1 MLVAWS
7 AAVWILGSAVSAV
20 NPGTLMISMEAR
32 EEYLARWEGAIAAVR
47 FTPPAEMNSDPDFR
61 PWHEVTGAVVDL
73 GGQASVIA
81 PLLALRG
88 VDTVE
93 VRFRDGRVSAAHV
106 QQPKRDRDAIPLVRL
121 ILSDPTVLQGRPKL
135 AWAGPDE
142 ATPGTAGW
150 TVESAEFRPP
160 DGSEPPPVLVDTAV
174 GDPVEWPLDRLNY
187 VSLARADGRPVL
199 DADGRILCV
208 VYRQVPGTERTSLC
222 VGRDYALRAV
232 TPKER
237 VVEEE
242 KAEEPPRV
250 REVPAADLP

>member
-7 AAVWILGSAVSAV
+7 AAVWILGSAVAAV

-32 EEYLARWEGAIAAVR
+32 QEYLARWEGAIAAVR
-47 FTPPAEMNSDPDFR
+47 FTPPAELDSDPDFR
-61 PWHEVTGAVVDL
+61 PWHEVAGVVVEL
-73 GGQASVIA
+73 EGHASVVA

-93 VRFRDGRVSAAHV
+93 VRFRDGRVSPARV
-106 QQPKRDRDAIPLVRL
+106 QHPKGDRDAIPLVRL
-121 ILSDPTVLQGRPKL
+121 ILSDPTVLRGRPTL
-135 AWAGPDE
+135 AWADPDD

-150 TVESAEFRPP
+150 TVESADFRPP

-174 GDPVEWPLDRLNY
+174 GDAVEWPLDRLNY
-187 VSLARADGRPVL
+187 VGLARADGRPVL
-199 DADGRILCV
+199 NADGRILCV

-222 VGRDYALRAV
+222 VGRDFALKAV

-237 VVEEE
+237 

-250 REVPAADLP
+250 REAPAADLP